1 MKQAFESERSSQNV
15 LTLLGECNRWGGE
28 TDVVGAGVSA
38 HPISTHDW
46 VSSLMTG
53 AITQSQGRSVI
64 TGGRERR
71 AASRVLTHLNTSL
84 LFHLLL
90 SLLISASL
98 LTVIPHPPTVSGCSL
113 SVWNEAALLLIQLHT
128 TTK

>member
-1 MKQAFESERSSQNV
+1 M
-15 LTLLGECNRWGGE
+15 
-28 TDVVGAGVSA
+28 VGAGMSA

-53 AITQSQGRSVI
+53 AITHSQGRSVI

-71 AASRVLTHLNTSL
+71 AGRRVLTHLNTSL
-84 LFHLLL
+84 LFHLLH

-98 LTVIPHPPTVSGCSL
+98 FTVISHSPTVPDCFF
-113 SVWNEAALLLIQLHT
+113 SVYT
-128 TTK
+128 